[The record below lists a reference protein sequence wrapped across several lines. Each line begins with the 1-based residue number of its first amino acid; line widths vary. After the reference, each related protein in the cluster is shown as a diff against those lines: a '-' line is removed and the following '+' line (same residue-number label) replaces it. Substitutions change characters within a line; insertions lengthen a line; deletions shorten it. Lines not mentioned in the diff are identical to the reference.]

1 MSIYAASA
9 PVFAHLLTTLS
20 RLLDKAEEFAAAKK
34 IDVDVLLNA
43 RLAPD
48 MFPLSGQIKIAAAF
62 AKNGAC
68 RLANET
74 PPDFNLDDYKTL
86 ADLRALI
93 TRTLDIVQ
101 SLPASA
107 FEGAGPRDVTFNMG
121 PEIKMTLKGGD
132 YLNRQVLPN
141 IYFHVTAAYLIL
153 RHNGVE
159 LGKKDFMVDFLKEFM
174 S

>member
-1 MSIYAASA
+1 MSMYAASV
-9 PVFAHLLTTLS
+9 PVFVHLLTTMS

-34 IDVDVLLNA
+34 IDSDVLLNA

-48 MFPLSGQIKIAAAF
+48 MLPFSAQIKIAASF

-68 RLANET
+68 RLAGET
-74 PPDFNLDDYKTL
+74 PPDYNLDDYKRL
-86 ADLRALI
+86 ADLRGLI

-101 SLPASA
+101 STPQAGFESA
-107 FEGAGPRDVTFNMG
+107 ATREVSFNMG
-121 PEIKMTLKGGD
+121 PEIKMTLKGAD

-141 IYFHVTAAYLIL
+141 MYFHVTAAYLIL

-159 LGKKDFMVDFLKEFM
+159 LGKKDFMVDLLKEFM